1 MKRPAAAVAS
11 TAREEEEEE
20 AEDDPAAHAGPK
32 KKKSKAE
39 KVYQKAYDKTKTKL
53 LGLEA
58 PLEALRCREPPG
70 PRSPGAPGPGR
81 PGPEARASALRPRA
95 PAWDPGVSQFPRR
108 REPERRRPASRLGR
122 RGRKSRSSSDARYVR
137 ARAD

>member
-11 TAREEEEEE
+11 SDREEEEE

-32 KKKSKAE
+32 KKKSKSE
-39 KVYQKAYDKTKTKL
+39 KVYQKAYDKTKAKL
-53 LGLEA
+53 LALEV

-108 REPERRRPASRLGR
+108 REPERRRPASRLGM
-122 RGRKSRSSSDARYVR
+122 RGRKSRSTSDARYVR